1 MNDSSTNNRR
11 QGIVRAQRVVDDV
24 EVIARGSV
32 SVRQGSTQQYVC
44 LFEVEIGTGR
54 YSLSPPSINS
64 LNEIFISNKLP
75 FIHFCNDN
83 E

>member
-1 MNDSSTNNRR
+1 MNDSSANNRR

-54 YSLSPPSINS
+54 YYSLSPPSINS
-64 LNEIFISNKLP
+64 LNEIFISNIKLP
-75 FIHFCNDN
+75 LIHSLQ
-83 E
+83 